1 MCEWFP
7 AFKVLPRTHSQFLE
21 SRLSGLNIANRGMN
35 FIPLLDSVLESTV
48 KTNLGVNGKPRLPV
62 HKDQNE
68 VTLMKWPAQSL
79 DLNIIENI
87 FFYVFQSDIC
97 NL

>member
-35 FIPLLDSVLESTV
+35 FIPLLDSVLKSTI
-48 KTNLGVNGKPRLPV
+48 KTNVGVNGKPRLPV
-62 HKDQNE
+62 HKDQN
-68 VTLMKWPAQSL
+68 

-87 FFYVFQSDIC
+87 FFYVFQNNIC

>member
-1 MCEWFP
+1 
-7 AFKVLPRTHSQFLE
+7 
-21 SRLSGLNIANRGMN
+21 MN
-35 FIPLLDSVLESTV
+35 FIPLLDSVLESTI
-48 KTNLGVNGKPRLPV
+48 KTNLGVSGKLRLPV

-68 VTLMKWPAQSL
+68 VALMKWPTQSL

-87 FFYVFQSDIC
+87 FFYVFQNNIC

>member
-1 MCEWFP
+1 MGGAPKGKSPGDEV
-7 AFKVLPRTHSQFLE
+7 A
-21 SRLSGLNIANRGMN
+21 I
-35 FIPLLDSVLESTV
+35 

-68 VTLMKWPAQSL
+68 VTLMNWPAQSL

-87 FFYVFQSDIC
+87 FFYVFQNNIC

>member
-1 MCEWFP
+1 
-7 AFKVLPRTHSQFLE
+7 
-21 SRLSGLNIANRGMN
+21 MN
-35 FIPLLDSVLESTV
+35 FIPLLDSVLKSTI
-48 KTNLGVNGKPRLPV
+48 KTNLGVHGKPRLPV

-68 VTLMKWPAQSL
+68 VALMKWPAQSL

-87 FFYVFQSDIC
+87 FFYVFQNNIC

>member
-1 MCEWFP
+1 
-7 AFKVLPRTHSQFLE
+7 
-21 SRLSGLNIANRGMN
+21 MN
-35 FIPLLDSVLESTV
+35 FIPLLDSVLASTI

-68 VTLMKWPAQSL
+68 VALMKWPVQSL

-87 FFYVFQSDIC
+87 FFYVFQNNIC

>member
-1 MCEWFP
+1 
-7 AFKVLPRTHSQFLE
+7 
-21 SRLSGLNIANRGMN
+21 MN
-35 FIPLLDSVLESTV
+35 FIPLLDSVLESTI

-79 DLNIIENI
+79 DLNIKENI
-87 FFYVFQSDIC
+87 FSMFCKIIYVTCKVTKQII
-97 NL
+97 N